1 MYKVNRLGELLRRLR
16 KERGISQLQLAD
28 GAKVNSSVVHRAERG
43 GNATLETWIKLFEGL
58 GYCLSFDVQE
68 LAEECG
74 DLLAEEAA
82 RRREN
87 RLMGLVRSG
96 KYLLRPY

>member
-1 MYKVNRLGELLRRLR
+1 MNRLGELLRRLR
-16 KERGISQLQLAD
+16 RERRVSQLQLAD
-28 GAKVNSSVVHRAERG
+28 AAKVNSSVVHRAERG
-43 GNATLETWIKLFEGL
+43 GNATLGTWIKLFGGL

-96 KYLLRPY
+96 KNLIWPY